1 MNDERGPVQEKEV
14 MNRLVTNERERQNL
28 PSESLIREAVRGG
41 HISKKEGKDLGT
53 LDQFS
58 EYRPQT
64 PYGTVPQARSMD
76 ALKYST
82 TYSPTTTEAPRA
94 PHKTPYVEEPAN
106 AVTAAPKRTRKKKAV
121 EPPKVSEQLRS
132 YIGSYSSI
140 NVADLPSNRGR
151 TGGAREGTGR
161 EFSNW
166 QNQPDRTIEH
176 PVKPGSLVSHDT
188 HGLGKV
194 IRLVSPGEFIP
205 GTEERSKANRIKKNT
220 GQRYTEPHAE
230 IDFGKAGV
238 HRLPVTE
245 NMSAD
250 QRQAVDEARPA
261 TTPGFGGD
269 IKTRGRLGLK
279 AGKTGIPLKPKLTV
293 LEPGDK

>member
-1 MNDERGPVQEKEV
+1 LDDIKEG
-14 MNRLVTNERERQNL
+14 
-28 PSESLIREAVRGG
+28 IRSKN
-41 HISKKEGKDLGT
+41 ISAAEGKDLW
-53 LDQFS
+53 DS
-58 EYRPQT
+58 N
-64 PYGTVPQARSMD
+64 
-76 ALKYST
+76 
-82 TYSPTTTEAPRA
+82 
-94 PHKTPYVEEPAN
+94 PAS
-106 AVTAAPKRTRKKKAV
+106 VKPKPSRKKKAA
-121 EPPKVSEQLRS
+121 EPPKVSKQLRE
-132 YIGSYSSI
+132 YVGSYESI

-151 TGGAREGTGR
+151 TGGAREGSGR

-176 PVKPGSLVSHDT
+176 SLKPGDLVSHQT

-194 IRLVSPGEFIP
+194 VRIVNPGEFIP

-220 GQRYTEPHAE
+220 GQKYTEHHVE
-230 IDFGKAGV
+230 IDFGKSTDDGKTGGIQ
-238 HRLPVTE
+238 RLPLTE

-250 QRQAVDEARPA
+250 QRQAVDAARPA

-279 AGKTGIPLKPKLTV
+279 ADKTSIKLQPKMTK